1 MPERLPATLTAY
13 SLLSTALTPLAPL
26 WLRRRLKRG
35 KEHAARIGERRGFTH
50 MARPRGPL
58 VWIHGASVGELTTVF
73 PLIDRIHGQGFNVL
87 VTSGTLTSAQI
98 AQQRLPKGVI
108 HQFVPLDAPRFVRR
122 FLDHWQPD
130 LTLFTESDLWPNL
143 ILQSAGRHVP
153 LILIN
158 GRLSPGSFQRWT
170 YLQGTIGGLLRR
182 FDLCLARTPADAQRF
197 GDLGA
202 PRVVTAGDIKLDVP
216 APQAN
221 PDKLQLAR
229 QAFAGRPV
237 IAAASTHP
245 GEEAAII
252 EAHKELARRFPD
264 LLTVVAPR
272 HPERGPGIA
281 EIASVAR
288 LSSALRSRGELPS
301 NSTAIYIA
309 DTIGELG
316 IIYRLAP
323 IVFIGGSLVTHG
335 GQNPIEPAKLGA
347 AILHGPHVH
356 NFAELYAALDS
367 AHGAEQVSDAGTLTA
382 RMGAWLSDPTARKRV
397 ADSARTTVE
406 SLGGAL
412 ERTVAA
418 LEPYLLQLRL
428 EYRSNHA

>member
-1 MPERLPATLTAY
+1 MAERLPVTLKAY
-13 SLLSTALTPLAPL
+13 SILSTALTPLAPL
-26 WLRRRLKRG
+26 WLSRRLKRG
-35 KEHAARIGERRGFTH
+35 KEHSGRVGERRGRTH
-50 MARPRGPL
+50 MGRPRGPL
-58 VWIHGASVGELTTVF
+58 IWIHGASVGELTTVF
-73 PLIDRIHGQGFNVL
+73 PLVDRIHAQGFNVL

-108 HQFVPLDAPRFVRR
+108 HQFVPLDAPLFVRR
-122 FLDHWQPD
+122 FLDHWEPS
-130 LTLFTESDLWPNL
+130 LALFVESDLWPNL
-143 ILQSAGRHVP
+143 ILHSAARNVP

-158 GRLSPGSFQRWT
+158 GRLSPGSFQRWS
-170 YLQGTIGGLLRR
+170 YLQGMIGGLLRN

-221 PDKLQLAR
+221 PDKLMLAR
-229 QAFAGRPV
+229 QAFGGRPV
-237 IAAASTHP
+237 VAAASTHP
-245 GEEAAII
+245 GEEAAVI
-252 EAHKELARRFPD
+252 EAHKRLQRQFPE

-272 HPERGPGIA
+272 HPERGAGIA
-281 EIASVAR
+281 EIASAAR
-288 LSSALRSRGELPS
+288 LSSALRSRGELPDR
-301 NSTAIYIA
+301 STSIYIA

-347 AILHGPHVH
+347 AILHGPHVQ
-356 NFAELYAALDS
+356 NFAELYAALDK
-367 AHGAEQVSDAGTLTA
+367 AHGAEKVIDADTLTT
-382 RMGAWLSDPTARKRV
+382 RMSAWLTDPAARKRV
-397 ADSARTTVE
+397 ADAARTTVD

-412 ERTVAA
+412 ERTLGA

-428 EYRSNHA
+428 EHRINHA

>member
-1 MPERLPATLTAY
+1 MAERRPATLTAY
-13 SLLSTALTPLAPL
+13 SFLSTALTPLAPL
-26 WLRRRLKRG
+26 WLARRLKRG
-35 KEHAARIGERRGFTH
+35 KEHAGRIGERRGFSH
-50 MARPRGPL
+50 MGRPPGPL
-58 VWIHGASVGELTTVF
+58 IWIHGASVGELTTVF
-73 PLIDRIHGQGFNVL
+73 PLIDRIHAQGFAVL

-122 FLDHWQPD
+122 FLDHWGPD
-130 LTLFTESDLWPNL
+130 LALFIESDLWPNL
-143 ILQSAGRHVP
+143 IMETATRRVP

-158 GRLSPGSFQRWT
+158 GRLSPNSFQRWT
-170 YLQGTIGGLLRR
+170 YLQGMIGGLLRH
-182 FDLCLARTPADAQRF
+182 FDLCLARTPADAKRF
-197 GDLGA
+197 SDLGA

-216 APQAN
+216 APAAN
-221 PDKLQLAR
+221 ADKLRMAK
-229 QAFAGRPV
+229 QAFGDRPV

-252 EAHKELARRFPD
+252 EAHQQLRSRFPN

-288 LSSALRSRGELPS
+288 LPSALRSRGQLPD
-301 NSTAIYIA
+301 NSTAVYVA

-347 AILHGPHVH
+347 AILHGPHVQ
-356 NFAELYAALDS
+356 NFAELYEALDN
-367 AHGAEQVSDAGTLTA
+367 AHGAEQVLDAHSLTA
-382 RMGAWLSDPTARKRV
+382 RMGTWLNDPTARKRV
-397 ADSARTTVE
+397 ADAARTTVE

-412 ERTVAA
+412 ERTLSA
-418 LEPYLLQLRL
+418 LDPYLLQLRL
-428 EYRSNHA
+428 EYRSTHA